1 MRLSKIIILAV
12 LTLTL
17 FFGSTANCLLV
28 GPSSGY
34 IQYKIAFAN
43 SKNSSLPITAVV
55 NETVQPT
62 GQAGF
67 VDLTLGI
74 LSNFANFTYSRDVN
88 ASSLPEIFPY
98 LTGLTNQSISYQIR
112 GYALTASL
120 VNAGQTTVTFNGTS
134 YQATKYL
141 VSFSA
146 TNSSS
151 ENSFSG
157 SGDVIC
163 LPSDL
168 IDTAEL
174 SLNQTATVN
183 VTLLSTNL
191 SLTGAASGI
200 NPVGASL
207 LGVLLIAAVAIAA
220 PTIFRKVKENKHKD
234 QANESEAEK
243 SQESSSDQEK
253 GDENKPS
260 YWVD

>member
-1 MRLSKIIILAV
+1 MPLSKIIVLVVLASM
-12 LTLTL
+12 L
-17 FFGSTANCLLV
+17 FFGSLANCVLV

-34 IQYKIAFAN
+34 VQYKISFTS
-43 SKNSSLPITAVV
+43 SKNSSLLINAIV
-55 NETVQPT
+55 NETVRPT

-67 VDLTLGI
+67 IDLTLGVF
-74 LSNFANFTYSRDVN
+74 SNFANFTYSRDVN
-88 ASSLPEIFPY
+88 ATSLPEIFPY
-98 LTGLTNQSISYQIR
+98 LTGLTNQSFSYQIR

-120 VNAGQTTVTFNGTS
+120 VDAGQTTVTFNGTN

-151 ENSFSG
+151 ENSISG
-157 SGDVIC
+157 SGDIIC

-168 IDTAEL
+168 IDTAQL

-191 SLTGAASGI
+191 SLSGAASGI

-207 LGVLLIAAVAIAA
+207 LGILLAAAVAIAA
-220 PTIFRKVKENKHKD
+220 PTIFRNAKKNKQKD
-234 QANESEAEK
+234 QAEESDGDK
-243 SQESSSDQEK
+243 DQKSSSDQEK
-253 GDENKPS
+253 GDEKPS

>member
-1 MRLSKIIILAV
+1 MRLSIIIFLAV

-17 FFGSTANCLLV
+17 FFGSTVNCTLV

-34 IQYKIAFAN
+34 VQYKIAFTN
-43 SKNSSLPITAVV
+43 LKNSSLPITAVV

-74 LSNFANFTYSRDVN
+74 FSNLSNFTYSKDLN

-98 LTGLTNQSISYQIR
+98 LTGVTNQSFSYKIR
-112 GYALTASL
+112 GYAFTATL
-120 VNAGQTTVTFNGTS
+120 ANAGQTTVTFNGTN
-134 YQATKYL
+134 YQATKYD
-141 VSFSA
+141 VSFSV

-157 SGDVIC
+157 SGDIIC

-168 IDTAEL
+168 IDTAQL

-183 VTLLSTNL
+183 VTLLTTNL
-191 SLTGAASGI
+191 ALNGAASDI
-200 NPVGASL
+200 NPVGVSL
-207 LGVLLIAAVAIAA
+207 LGVLLVAAIAIAA
-220 PTIFRKVKENKHKD
+220 PTIFRKANENKHKD
-234 QANESEAEK
+234 QAEESEAENGQK
-243 SQESSSDQEK
+243 RSPDQEK
-253 GDENKPS
+253 GEEKPS